1 MLESILLHMGSER
14 STVHTVNKE
23 TLVDRLQKLSAVGR
37 TMNAP
42 VEIFFDETVWAKGHR
57 KFEIFDGIYEYQ
69 APDEVYDKLR
79 EFDRKPHSYFGI
91 RDGLISK
98 VESYQGNTLT
108 PHDLQRLFE
117 EGDALT
123 LGEFRPLGT
132 SDDFFSTMNDRYYGA
147 LGQRAFTWEGQVP
160 IKLPNE
166 PLIQRANAIN
176 LYQRIVNGDF
186 GEEGKVVVQKWGSGG
201 LLDSITD
208 FLAQIQELDE
218 KNGTQVYQ
226 RMDYVVSDISEKS
239 IRDSR
244 QKAGENEKAKAHV
257 DNGVLRFEVFDAN
270 TTPATSDVANIES
283 SYLYDSIS
291 QPIIAKVDG
300 EFYELHF
307 RGYVDARRGNEFEMN
322 DYSRVNPAEF
332 KQWFESRDLEKLS
345 QVRPRTFQHI
355 DWEVKLVKIDDI
367 SKYPNGNVLK
377 EMTTGVDNVT
387 LPTAQTSIESIGSAV
402 SALRSQGYVQ
412 VFDVGMTD
420 SKGVRLDSGE
430 LHRYNGSVYTMVNF
444 PVIRQVLQAEG
455 SEVKVEHL
463 TDYLEGVLGERVIP
477 SLTLPYCARDT
488 ETFDKYFP
496 FELMRKSKW
505 IQKTADRIKRQEGYS
520 DRGRGEF
527 YWALHEAG
535 LTDWCRNTWLDRDRD
550 NEDYVADFRETIRL
564 AIHYRAFEGG
574 PSWIFEKSP
583 NEAIVRK
590 VEALGFERKLI
601 DHLFEHHKEVAGKL
615 EYQHLCVQKG
625 S

>member
-1 MLESILLHMGSER
+1 MGSES
-14 STVHTVNKE
+14 STDHAVNKE
-23 TLVDRLQKLSAVGR
+23 TLVDRLQKLSAVSR
-37 TMNAP
+37 TP
-42 VEIFFDETVWAKGHR
+42 IDIFFDETAWAKGHR
-57 KFEIFDGIYEYQ
+57 KFEACGVVYGYR

-79 EFDRKPHSYFGI
+79 ELNRKLRSYFGI
-91 RDGLISK
+91 RDGLIAK
-98 VESYQGNTLT
+98 VEAYQGDSLT
-108 PHDLQRLFE
+108 PQDLQRLFE

-123 LGEFRPLGT
+123 LDEFRPLGT
-132 SDDFFSTMNDRYYGA
+132 PDDFFSTMNDRYYGA

-160 IKLPNE
+160 IELSNE
-166 PLIQRANAIN
+166 PLIQQANAIN
-176 LYQRIVNGDF
+176 LYQRILNGDF

-201 LLDSITD
+201 LLDPITD

-226 RMDYVVSDISEKS
+226 RINYVVSDISEKS
-239 IRDSR
+239 VRDSR
-244 QKAGENEKAKAHV
+244 QKADENEKAKAHV

-270 TTPATSDVANIES
+270 TTPVSSDVANIES

-307 RGYVDARRGNEFEMN
+307 RGYVNVRRGNEFEMS
-322 DYSRVNPAEF
+322 DYSRVDPAEF
-332 KQWFESRDLEKLS
+332 KQWFESRDLKKLS
-345 QVRPRTFQHI
+345 QVHPRTFGCI

-367 SKYPNGNVLK
+367 GKYPNGKVLEK
-377 EMTTGVDNVT
+377 MTAGVDNVT
-387 LPTAQTSIESIGSAV
+387 LPTAQTSIESIVSAI

-420 SKGVRLDSGE
+420 SEEVRSDSGK

-444 PVIRQVLQAEG
+444 PVIQQILQAEG
-455 SEVKVEHL
+455 AEVKVEHL

-477 SLTLPYCARDT
+477 SLTLSDCAQDT

-496 FELMRKSKW
+496 FEFMRNSKW
-505 IQKTADRIKRQEGYS
+505 IQDTANRIKRKEGYS
-520 DRGRGEF
+520 DKGRRDF
-527 YWALHEAG
+527 FWALHETG
-535 LTDWCRNTWLDRDRD
+535 LTDWCRYTLFDRDRD
-550 NEDYVADFRETIRL
+550 NEDYVADFRKTIRL
-564 AIHYRAFEGG
+564 AIHYGAFEEG

-583 NEAIVRK
+583 NEAIVSK

-601 DHLFEHHKEVAGKL
+601 YHLFEHHKEVAGKL